1 MLEPAEPIEQ
11 APSSA
16 AIRLSLRGTIPPE
29 QWNRLGTKLLPKL
42 RGMGSELS
50 LGLEASLLVRAE
62 DIRAAEAE
70 VRQVLRD
77 LGLDGLVQIEKGG

>member
-1 MLEPAEPIEQ
+1 
-11 APSSA
+11 
-16 AIRLSLRGTIPPE
+16 
-29 QWNRLGTKLLPKL
+29 
-42 RGMGSELS
+42 MGSELS